1 MPNQQR
7 KAEPKL
13 IYKTLLVFRMPAF
26 ENRKIFRRTGV
37 RTALFSRLLKNWGK
51 GRRVCLR
58 GGLGFLEC
66 GSLPSGQA

>member
-37 RTALFSRLLKNWGK
+37 RTALFSLT
-51 GRRVCLR
+51 V
-58 GGLGFLEC
+58 
-66 GSLPSGQA
+66 SQISVSVPSRAAWATR